1 MGRVPGVDPVSDAEE
16 PVRVSRPAAVF
27 VLAAGEGTR
36 MKSATP
42 KVLHEISGRSL
53 VGHVLAAAREL
64 DPQRLVVVVGHGRE
78 QVVPHLGEIDPG
90 AETVVQERQG
100 GTGHAVRIA
109 LEATDVISGTVLVTY
124 GDTPLLSAETLSA
137 LAAEHARAGNA
148 VTVLSA
154 VVPDPTGYGRIIRAD
169 GEFVGIVEE
178 KDATDE
184 QRAIS
189 EMNSG
194 VYAFDGAL
202 LADAVKR
209 VTTDNAKGEE
219 YLTDVVSILRADG
232 HRVGV
237 SVAGEWREILGVN
250 DRVQLAEARD
260 LLNQRLLRR
269 WMREGVTV
277 VDPRTTWIDVTVTC
291 EPDALVEPN
300 TQLRGATRIAA
311 GARVGPNSTLTDTS
325 VGREAHVSYA
335 VTDRAEIGDRV
346 SVGPYAFL
354 RPGTRL
360 DEGAKA
366 GTYVE
371 MKNASIGAGSK
382 VPHLTY
388 VGDAD
393 IGVGANIGASSVF
406 VNYDGVEKHRSK
418 IGDHV
423 KAGCDNMF
431 VAPVEVG
438 DGAYTGAGTVVR
450 RDVPPGALSVSGGPQ
465 RIFEGWVENRRPDTA
480 AAEAAR
486 RARERARDDPGT
498 EPGGGPEPGRDEAAR

>member
-1 MGRVPGVDPVSDAEE
+1 M
-16 PVRVSRPAAVF
+16 SRPAAVF

-53 VGHVLAAAREL
+53 IGHVLAAVREL
-64 DPQRLVVVVGHGRE
+64 QPLRRVVVVGHGRD
-78 QVVPHLGEIDPG
+78 QVVPHLTAADPG
-90 AETVVQERQG
+90 VETVVQEHQG
-100 GTGHAVRIA
+100 GTGHAVRVA
-109 LEATDVISGTVLVTY
+109 LEATGVINGTVIVTY
-124 GDTPLLSAETLSA
+124 GDTPLLSADTLKG
-137 LAAEHARAGNA
+137 LAAAHAASGNA
-148 VTVLSA
+148 ATVLSA
-154 VVPDPTGYGRIIRAD
+154 VVPDPTGYGRIIRDSGTGA
-169 GEFVGIVEE
+169 FTGIVEE
-178 KDATDE
+178 KDATDG
-184 QRAIS
+184 QRAIT

-209 VTTDNAKGEE
+209 VTTNNAKGEE

-232 HRVGV
+232 HGVGV

-250 DRVQLAEARD
+250 DRVQLAEAHD
-260 LLNQRLLRR
+260 LLNQRLLHA
-269 WMREGVTV
+269 WMRAGVTV
-277 VDPRTTWIDVTVTC
+277 VDPRTTWVDVTVTL
-291 EPDALVEPN
+291 EPDAVVEPA
-300 TQLRGATRIAA
+300 TQLCGATHIAA
-311 GARVGPNSTLTDTS
+311 GAHVGPGSTLTDTS
-325 VGREAHVSYA
+325 VGAGARVSYA
-335 VTDRAEIGDRV
+335 VTDHADIGPEV
-346 SVGPYAFL
+346 NVGPYAYL
-354 RPGTRL
+354 RPGTVLAR
-360 DEGAKA
+360 GAKA

-371 MKNASIGAGSK
+371 MKNATIGAGTK

-393 IGVGANIGASSVF
+393 IGEGSNIGASSVF

-418 IGDHV
+418 VGDHV

-465 RIFEGWVENRRPDTA
+465 RIFEGWVEKRRPGTP

-486 RARERARDDPGT
+486 RAREEGRAPAESDDT
-498 EPGGGPEPGRDEAAR
+498 AR